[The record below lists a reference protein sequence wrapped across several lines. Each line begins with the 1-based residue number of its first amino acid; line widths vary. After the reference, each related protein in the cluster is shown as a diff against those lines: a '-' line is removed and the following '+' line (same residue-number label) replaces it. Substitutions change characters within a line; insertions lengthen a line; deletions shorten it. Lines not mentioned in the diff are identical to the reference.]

1 MFVYKIPYRRAR
13 AWPLGRV
20 RARAKESCIQIGCAF
35 CGDIIVRAISDKE
48 EMFSCKLSQNEN
60 RAQHD
65 RFYVFCNVSDLVLHL
80 TFDF

>member
-1 MFVYKIPYRRAR
+1 MKIMQKIKVHGRA
-13 AWPLGRV
+13 
-20 RARAKESCIQIGCAF
+20 CQHC
-35 CGDIIVRAISDKE
+35 DIYE

-80 TFDF
+80 TFDS